1 MRAIKWAKAPF
12 LYIAEKILFEK
23 VTRKSFCVLFK
34 IINNIGYKFPVSI
47 SYESKNDLYSV
58 KDKYN
63 QIWIG
68 NRVRIKIYHAGIMFR
83 LKSLANTYLVDSVNF
98 SADDIVIDV
107 GANIGEFSYY
117 MANEFGVKVISIE
130 PEELEYR
137 ALVLNT
143 KNLNVLAINKGL
155 WYEEKELTLYQKN
168 DTGDSSLIKPPNYES
183 TKTIKTTTLNKI
195 IKTHID
201 LSKRI
206 KFVKLEAEGAEPEII
221 IGASKVLSRID
232 YISADV
238 GPERGIKQE
247 NTMIEVLKLLMK
259 NGFEPIKFGNNRN
272 VLLFKNMS
280 H

>member
-12 LYIAEKILFEK
+12 LYIVEKILFEK
-23 VTRKSFCVLFK
+23 VTRKNFCMLFK
-34 IINNIGYKFPVSI
+34 IINSIGYKFPVSI

-58 KDKYN
+58 KDNYN

-68 NRVRIKIYHAGIMFR
+68 NRVRIKIYYAGIMFR
-83 LKSLANTYLVDSVNF
+83 LKSLANTYLVDSINF
-98 SADDIVIDV
+98 SDDDVVIDV

-117 MANEFGVKVISIE
+117 MANEFGVRVISIE

-168 DTGDSSLIKPPNYES
+168 DTGDSSLIKPPNYEG
-183 TKTIKTTTLNKI
+183 TKTIKTTTLDKI
-195 IKTHID
+195 VKTHID
-201 LSKRI
+201 LNKRI
-206 KFVKLEAEGAEPEII
+206 KFVKLEAEGAEPEIL

-247 NTMIEVLKLLMK
+247 NTMIEVLKLLMN